1 MKLIKYHYHSMHTL
15 DTIILDVLILVLN
28 FMPLFT
34 CYLHTLKVRIEFS
47 EILGSLL
54 SKTNRSEIYLTSLT
68 FYGGVKDIGG
78 NKFLVDDKGTK
89 IFMDFGMSFTEEGR
103 FFAEFL
109 NARTSN
115 SLIDM
120 FELGILPKIKGL
132 YRRDYA

>member
-1 MKLIKYHYHSMHTL
+1 M
-15 DTIILDVLILVLN
+15 
-28 FMPLFT
+28 
-34 CYLHTLKVRIEFS
+34 
-47 EILGSLL
+47 
-54 SKTNRSEIYLTSLT
+54 TNLT

-109 NARTSN
+109 KARTSN

-120 FELGILPKIKGL
+120 FELGNTAKDQRVVQKRLCKAHGL
-132 YRRDYA
+132 WWRRRYRI